1 MKELCAVLI
10 ISLLGL
16 LPIVVDAGQ
25 PSPVGEQ
32 APEQKELLTK
42 DRIQL
47 AQERLKA
54 EGFDPGPVDGV
65 LNSQTEAAIRAYQ
78 QKQGIPVS
86 GALDEATMR
95 ELQLPA
101 GPPGGAGGR

>member
-1 MKELCAVLI
+1 MKKLCAVLI

-25 PSPVGEQ
+25 PGPVGEQ
-32 APEQKELLTK
+32 SPEQKQLLTK
-42 DRIQL
+42 DRIRL
-47 AQERLKA
+47 VQERLKA
-54 EGFDPGPVDGV
+54 EGFDPGPTDGV
-65 LNSQTEAAIRAYQ
+65 LNSQTEAAIRGYQ

-95 ELQLPA
+95 ELQLATPPA
-101 GPPGGAGGR
+101 GAGGR

>member
-1 MKELCAVLI
+1 MKKLCAVLI
-10 ISLLGL
+10 VSLLGL
-16 LPIVVDAGQ
+16 LPIVVNAGQ

-32 APEQKELLTK
+32 APEQKQLLTK

-65 LNSQTEAAIRAYQ
+65 LNSRTEAAIREYQ
-78 QKQGIPVS
+78 QKKGIPVS
-86 GALDEATMR
+86 GALDEETMR

-101 GPPGGAGGR
+101 SPGGTGGR

>member
-1 MKELCAVLI
+1 MKKLSAVLI

-16 LPIVVDAGQ
+16 LPIVVNAGL
-25 PSPVGEQ
+25 PGPVGEQ

-65 LNSQTEAAIRAYQ
+65 LNSQTEAAIREYQ

-101 GPPGGAGGR
+101 GPAGGAGER